1 MKRKRTI
8 RAILGITQ
16 QEIAMILKI
25 SRSQWSLYELNLR
38 NLPSAPSKLLFE
50 MLVYMENN
58 QNKVIQEV
66 QFPNINDAKTK
77 LLLEKKLK
85 ENKYHLMRIN
95 RQINFLREKIETY
108 EKKVL
113 LISYLNSQSILNKE
127 GTPKIPLSLNT
138 TITNLDKTRER
149 LNELL
154 IEMHLLEAQ
163 RNFLTKTIEI
173 N

>member
-1 MKRKRTI
+1 
-8 RAILGITQ
+8 
-16 QEIAMILKI
+16 
-25 SRSQWSLYELNLR
+25 
-38 NLPSAPSKLLFE
+38 
-50 MLVYMENN
+50 
-58 QNKVIQEV
+58 
-66 QFPNINDAKTK
+66 
-77 LLLEKKLK
+77 
-85 ENKYHLMRIN
+85 MRIN
-95 RQINFLREKIETY
+95 RQFNFLREKIETY

-138 TITNLDKTRER
+138 TKTNFDKTRER

-163 RNFLTKTIEI
+163 RNFLTKIVEI